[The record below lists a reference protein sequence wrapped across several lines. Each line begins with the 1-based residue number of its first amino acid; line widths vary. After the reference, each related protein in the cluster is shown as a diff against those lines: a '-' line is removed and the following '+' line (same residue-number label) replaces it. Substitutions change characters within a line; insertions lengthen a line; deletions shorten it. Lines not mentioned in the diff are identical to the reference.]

1 MRRERCATPRHS
13 DTVSDE
19 ITGLAPVGAGLP
31 VFLIEDL
38 NPASDCLS
46 NRFGSQLALD
56 HPRSALFLERPYQR
70 VFRAAARHLNERGNP
85 RNREPSGQARA
96 FSGVERHRSSVSELV
111 SSVRVVWQIL
121 EPPTGALTMAP
132 DHNTDYQANALV
144 WLN

>member
-19 ITGLAPVGAGLP
+19 ITGLAPVGARLP

-56 HPRSALFLERPYQR
+56 HPGSALFFARR
-70 VFRAAARHLNERGNP
+70 RGISMSAAILAI
-85 RNREPSGQARA
+85 
-96 FSGVERHRSSVSELV
+96 VSPQ
-111 SSVRVVWQIL
+111 VRR
-121 EPPTGALTMAP
+121 
-132 DHNTDYQANALV
+132 
-144 WLN
+144 

>member
-38 NPASDCLS
+38 NPASDCFS
-46 NRFGSQLALD
+46 NRFAQLALD

-85 RNREPSGQARA
+85 RNREPSGQALDAARA
-96 FSGVERHRSSVSELV
+96 FSGHVSAVSVSVQQSSV
-111 SSVRVVWQIL
+111 I
-121 EPPTGALTMAP
+121 ALRFR
-132 DHNTDYQANALV
+132 NSCRL
-144 WLN
+144 

>member
-19 ITGLAPVGAGLP
+19 ITGLAPVGAGL
-31 VFLIEDL
+31 FLIEDL

-46 NRFGSQLALD
+46 NRFGSQRALD

-85 RNREPSGQARA
+85 RNREPSGQALDAARA
-96 FSGVERHRSSVSELV
+96 FSGHVSAASVSVQQSSV
-111 SSVRVVWQIL
+111 I
-121 EPPTGALTMAP
+121 ALRFR
-132 DHNTDYQANALV
+132 NSCRL
-144 WLN
+144 

>member
-1 MRRERCATPRHS
+1 MRRERCAMPRHS

-46 NRFGSQLALD
+46 NRFGSQRALD

-85 RNREPSGQARA
+85 RNREPSGQALDAARA
-96 FSGVERHRSSVSELV
+96 FSSHVSAVSVSVRQSSV
-111 SSVRVVWQIL
+111 I
-121 EPPTGALTMAP
+121 ALRFR
-132 DHNTDYQANALV
+132 NSCRL
-144 WLN
+144 

>member
-46 NRFGSQLALD
+46 NRFGSQRALD
-56 HPRSALFLERPYQR
+56 HPRSALFLERPIS
-70 VFRAAARHLNERGNP
+70 NP
-85 RNREPSGQARA
+85 RNREPSGQPVDAARA
-96 FSGVERHRSSVSELV
+96 FSGHVSAVSVSVQQSSV
-111 SSVRVVWQIL
+111 I
-121 EPPTGALTMAP
+121 ALRFR
-132 DHNTDYQANALV
+132 NSCRL
-144 WLN
+144 